1 MRIQGTITVSEGEDR
16 MKGFKF
22 RIYPTAEQIRQIQ
35 VNCSCSR
42 FVYNRMLDLHEQA
55 YREDGRSLS
64 YGMMANMLPSL
75 KKEEATSFLKEAD
88 SMCLQEAVRDLDRA
102 FQNFFVRRAKYPRFK
117 KRKTMYGMTYRTRN
131 QSNGIRITDRNH
143 IHLPVLGSVKIRLS
157 REPEGRILNATVSAT
172 PTGKYFVSLCVS
184 EWHPDKKDAPHTEIG
199 IDVGL
204 TEFYTDSSGRSVYAP
219 KPVAKYQKRLARA
232 QRRLSRMKE
241 HARRENIPLWQCRN
255 YQKQK
260 AVVAG
265 IHEKIAS
272 IRNDFLHKTSTQ
284 LCDENQ
290 IICAEHLNVRG
301 MKKNHHLA
309 KAISD
314 AAWSKFFTMLEYKQ
328 NERHGYLVKVDT
340 FYPSSQTCHCCGC
353 INPKVKDLRIREWD
367 CPECG
372 THNDRDRNAAVNIL
386 NEGLRL
392 LAS

>member
-1 MRIQGTITVSEGEDR
+1 MR
-16 MKGFKF
+16 GFKF
-22 RIYPTAEQIRQIQ
+22 RIYPTTEQIEQIH

-55 YREDGRSLS
+55 YRKDGRSLS
-64 YGMMANMLPSL
+64 YSMMANMLPSL

-102 FQNFFVRRAKYPRFK
+102 FQNFFTHRARYPRFK

-131 QSNGIRITDRNH
+131 QSSGIRI
-143 IHLPVLGSVKIRLS
+143 
-157 REPEGRILNATVSAT
+157 
-172 PTGKYFVSLCVS
+172 
-184 EWHPDKKDAPHTEIG
+184 PDTEQ
-199 IDVGL
+199 D
-204 TEFYTDSSGRSVYAP
+204 
-219 KPVAKYQKRLARA
+219 
-232 QRRLSRMKE
+232 
-241 HARRENIPLWQCRN
+241 
-255 YQKQK
+255 QKQK
-260 AVVAG
+260 TVVAV

-290 IICAEHLNVRG
+290 IICVEHLNVRG
-301 MKKNHHLA
+301 MKKNHHRA

-314 AAWSKFFTMLEYKQ
+314 VAWSKFFAMLEYKQ

-353 INPKVKDLRIREWD
+353 INPKVKNLRIREWD

-372 THNDRDRNAAVNIL
+372 THNGRDHNAAVNIL

>member
-1 MRIQGTITVSEGEDR
+1 

-55 YREDGRSLS
+55 YRGDGRSLS

-102 FQNFFVRRAKYPRFK
+102 FQNFFARRAKYPRFK

-204 TEFYTDSSGRSVYAP
+204 TEFYTDSSGRSMYAP
-219 KPVAKYQKRLARA
+219 KPLAKYQKRLARA

-241 HARRENIPLWQCRN
+241 HARKKIFHCGSAETIRSR
-255 YQKQK
+255 KQSLQGYTK
-260 AVVAG
+260 KSPVSEMTFFIRRALSSVMKTKSYVL
-265 IHEKIAS
+265 S
-272 IRNDFLHKTSTQ
+272 I
-284 LCDENQ
+284 
-290 IICAEHLNVRG
+290 
-301 MKKNHHLA
+301 
-309 KAISD
+309 
-314 AAWSKFFTMLEYKQ
+314 
-328 NERHGYLVKVDT
+328 
-340 FYPSSQTCHCCGC
+340 
-353 INPKVKDLRIREWD
+353 
-367 CPECG
+367 
-372 THNDRDRNAAVNIL
+372 
-386 NEGLRL
+386 
-392 LAS
+392 